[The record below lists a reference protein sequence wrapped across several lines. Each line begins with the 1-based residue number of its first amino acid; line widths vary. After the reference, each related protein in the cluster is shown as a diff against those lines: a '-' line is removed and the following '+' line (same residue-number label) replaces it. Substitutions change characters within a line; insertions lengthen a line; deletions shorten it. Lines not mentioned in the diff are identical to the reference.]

1 MKGTGTKIFKQL
13 SQGKEILFFWGGGHF
28 CLSQAE
34 MFWMR
39 RKWEGKKVL
48 KRNMEM
54 DIFRPSIYF

>member
-13 SQGKEILFFWGGGHF
+13 SQGGEINFFGGVF
-28 CLSQAE
+28 CLSQVE
-34 MFWMR
+34 IFWMR
-39 RKWEGKKVL
+39 RKWEGKKIL